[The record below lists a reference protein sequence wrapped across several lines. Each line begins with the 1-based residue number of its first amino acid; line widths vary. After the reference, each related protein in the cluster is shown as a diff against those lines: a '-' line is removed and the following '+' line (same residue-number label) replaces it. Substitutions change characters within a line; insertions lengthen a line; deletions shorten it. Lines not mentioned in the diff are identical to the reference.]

1 VANYRRLPDGKPARE
16 AFATEAEAHVFL
28 DRWYAD
34 RSTARLQ
41 AKQRAASELAVA
53 RTLTAKRTF
62 ARLIRAWRAEREG
75 EVRASTWRNYGP
87 GLRALEHYLGDRP
100 ADELTARHFLA
111 YRKARLAGKDWVERT
126 DVPPIGPAT
135 VNQHLDRAE
144 QIFDWAIRRGL
155 VSGPNPVAGIG
166 KLKVER
172 FEPVVVEADEIE
184 ALIAAAPAEHRLAFM
199 LIGHLAL
206 RWGEAYGA
214 GLRSVS
220 DGHVVVRQQLV
231 EDREN
236 RHRIV
241 VARYV
246 KRDRSRRRL
255 LATRAILEE
264 ADAQRERLDGQ
275 PNPDQL
281 LTTARNGSPIRYANW
296 QRSVWVKTL
305 ERARLPKG
313 LTPHGVRH
321 SRLSL
326 LAASGRVTVGR
337 LSRFAGHASVAFTLS
352 KYGDWF
358 SDEDVDVFDEF
369 GDAAPDDGE
378 VVDAAPTAS

>member
-1 VANYRRLPDGKPARE
+1 M
-16 AFATEAEAHVFL
+16 
-28 DRWYAD
+28 
-34 RSTARLQ
+34 
-41 AKQRAASELAVA
+41 
-53 RTLTAKRTF
+53 
-62 ARLIRAWRAEREG
+62 
-75 EVRASTWRNYGP
+75 RASTWRNYGP

-100 ADELTARHFLA
+100 AEELTARHFLA

-155 VSGPNPVAGIG
+155 VSGPNPFAGLG

-172 FEPVVVEADEIE
+172 FEPVVVE
-184 ALIAAAPAEHRLAFM
+184 P
-199 LIGHLAL
+199 L

-220 DGHVVVRQQLV
+220 DGHVMVRQQLI

-255 LATRAILEE
+255 LATRAILEA
-264 ADAQRERLDGQ
+264 ADAQRARLDGR

-281 LTTARNGSPIRYANW
+281 LTTARNGSPVRYANW

-305 ERARLPKG
+305 ERAGLPKG

-337 LSRFAGHASVAFTLS
+337 LSRFAGHAS
-352 KYGDWF
+352 GDWGA
-358 SDEDVDVFDEF
+358 DEDVDVFDEF
-369 GDAAPDDGE
+369 GDDASDDGGA
-378 VVDAAPTAS
+378 VGADATA